1 MADIK
6 AQSSHFPL
14 LLVNQVVGSS
24 LPSLPIL
31 TPVRPEVLFILFSYL
46 GSLFFFYYYSFFFS
60 FEEGEMCSLLQLN
73 LVSHLFRIISREE
86 TASIYV
92 YICFH
97 CVAGN
102 AAAPSVDFIA
112 LPEAI

>member
-1 MADIK
+1 
-6 AQSSHFPL
+6 
-14 LLVNQVVGSS
+14 
-24 LPSLPIL
+24 
-31 TPVRPEVLFILFSYL
+31 
-46 GSLFFFYYYSFFFS
+46 
-60 FEEGEMCSLLQLN
+60 MCSLLQLN

>member
-46 GSLFFFYYYSFFFS
+46 GSLFFFFIIILFFF
-60 FEEGEMCSLLQLN
+60 
-73 LVSHLFRIISREE
+73 I
-86 TASIYV
+86 
-92 YICFH
+92 
-97 CVAGN
+97 
-102 AAAPSVDFIA
+102 
-112 LPEAI
+112 

>member
-46 GSLFFFYYYSFFFS
+46 GSLFFFLLFFFFS

-92 YICFH
+92 YICFQKR
-97 CVAGN
+97 VG
-102 AAAPSVDFIA
+102 I
-112 LPEAI
+112 